1 MFTKIN
7 QVLRHRASLNKF
19 QRSANIQ
26 TTLINQNTIKVEIHN
41 TTTGP
46 KLQYILKFQ
55 KHAVKLLNKIKIKVT
70 KYLELNNN

>member
-41 TTTGP
+41 KTTGR

-55 KHAVKLLNKIKIKVT
+55 KLAVKLLNKIKIKVT

>member
-7 QVLRHRASLNKF
+7 QVLCHRASLNKF

-26 TTLINQNTIKVEIHN
+26 TTLINQNTIKVEIDN
-41 TTTGP
+41 KTTVP
-46 KLQYILKFQ
+46 KPQYILKFQ

>member
-19 QRSANIQ
+19 QTSANIQ
-26 TTLINQNTIKVEIHN
+26 TTLINQNTIKVEIN
-41 TTTGP
+41 NKTTGP

-55 KHAVKLLNKIKIKVT
+55 KDAVKLLNKIKIKVT